1 MRRSDSADIKINLK
15 EVSRK
20 HAILTK
26 NARNQVRT
34 GGACAPAASG
44 GGVRMA
50 APRTRKR
57 LGGVAGCDWL
67 GWWSDLGSKG
77 HLGIGTRIRAR
88 RCGRDDGSARGG
100 FGAVDPQVW
109 ITNLSDANVT
119 FGPS

>member
-1 MRRSDSADIKINLK
+1 M
-15 EVSRK
+15 
-20 HAILTK
+20 
-26 NARNQVRT
+26 
-34 GGACAPAASG
+34 
-44 GGVRMA
+44 
-50 APRTRKR
+50 
-57 LGGVAGCDWL
+57 

-77 HLGIGTRIRAR
+77 HLGIGTRIRVH